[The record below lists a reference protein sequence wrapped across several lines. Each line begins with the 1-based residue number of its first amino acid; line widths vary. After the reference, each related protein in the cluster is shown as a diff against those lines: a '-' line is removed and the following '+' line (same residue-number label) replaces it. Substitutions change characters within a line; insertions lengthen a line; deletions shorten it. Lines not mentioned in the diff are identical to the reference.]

1 MFRSARI
8 AAWVVMLSA
17 SLIAYWSATPL
28 KAQYGALN
36 EVYGEGVHAYFA
48 GDYREAH
55 ALLSK
60 AIDSGSQDPR
70 AYYFRGLAH
79 LRLGRDPE
87 ARDDFAEGARL
98 EVADADRFYNVSKSL
113 ERVQGRNRL
122 LLERYRSDARL
133 LAFQDLE
140 RRRYERYER
149 IRRAEP
155 DVLLRPPPSD
165 SIAPP
170 AEAPDELPVE
180 EPAEEMP
187 EDDLPEEPAEEM
199 PDEGLPDEP
208 AEGEAPEKSADDPFG
223 DEPAEDESEAETP
236 AADDPFGVGDAD
248 ADEPP
253 AEEPP
258 AEDEADDE
266 DVEEPAADE
275 TPPDPDDEASA
286 APADKAPAGVLS
298 TLGGAFMRALNKVSK
313 QASAARTAS
322 RPAAPPAVPD
332 DEGPDDELPDDELP
346 DDDVFGIDAPEADD
360 DQPSEADADSPEAD
374 TNDPFGEDDGSA
386 QPEDDGDADDDPF
399 GN

>member
-36 EVYGEGVHAYFA
+36 ELYGEGVHAYFA
-48 GDYREAH
+48 GDHGEAH

-79 LRLGRDPE
+79 LKLGRDPE

-140 RRRYERYER
+140 RRRFDRYER

-155 DVLLRPPPSD
+155 DVLLRPTPSD
-165 SIAPP
+165 SVAPP
-170 AEAPDELPVE
+170 PAAPDEL
-180 EPAEEMP
+180 PAEEMP
-187 EDDLPEEPAEEM
+187 EDGLPDEPAEEM
-199 PDEGLPDEP
+199 PDEDLPDEP
-208 AEGEAPEKSADDPFG
+208 AG
-223 DEPAEDESEAETP
+223 DEPAEDVSEAETP
-236 AADDPFGVGDAD
+236 ADDDPFGVDELDAD
-248 ADEPP
+248 DPP

-258 AEDEADDE
+258 ADDA
-266 DVEEPAADE
+266 EEPAADE
-275 TPPDPDDEASA
+275 APPDPDDETSA
-286 APADKAPAGVLS
+286 APADKAPAGVVS

-322 RPAAPPAVPD
+322 RPAAPPAVLD
-332 DEGPDDELPDDELP
+332 NEVPDDELPDD
-346 DDDVFGIDAPEADD
+346 VFVIDAPEADG
-360 DQPSEADADSPEAD
+360 DQPPQADTDFPEAD
-374 TNDPFGEDDGSA
+374 TDDPFGEDDASA
-386 QPEDDGDADDDPF
+386 EPEDDGDADDDPF

>member
-1 MFRSARI
+1 
-8 AAWVVMLSA
+8 
-17 SLIAYWSATPL
+17 
-28 KAQYGALN
+28 
-36 EVYGEGVHAYFA
+36 
-48 GDYREAH
+48 
-55 ALLSK
+55 
-60 AIDSGSQDPR
+60 IDSGSQDPR

-79 LRLGRDPE
+79 IRLGRDPE

-133 LAFQDLE
+133 LAFKELE
-140 RRRYERYER
+140 QRRYERYQR

-155 DVLLRPPPSD
+155 DVLLRPTPSD

-170 AEAPDELPVE
+170 PADVDDVPVD

-187 EDDLPEEPAEEM
+187 DDDLTDEPAEEM
-199 PDEGLPDEP
+199 PDEDLTD
-208 AEGEAPEKSADDPFG
+208 EAPEESADDPFG
-223 DEPAEDESEAETP
+223 DEPAEDESDAETP

-258 AEDEADDE
+258 AEDQAEDE

-286 APADKAPAGVLS
+286 APAAKAPAGVLS
-298 TLGGAFMRALNKVSK
+298 TLGGAFMRALDKVSK

-322 RPAAPPAVPD
+322 RPAAPPPVP
-332 DEGPDDELPDDELP
+332 GDELPDDELP
-346 DDDVFGIDAPEADD
+346 DDVFGIGAPEADG
-360 DQPSEADADSPEAD
+360 DQPPPDADIDFPEAD
-374 TNDPFGEDDGSA
+374 TDDPFGDLDDSA
-386 QPEDDGDADDDPF
+386 EPEDADDDPF

>member
-36 EVYGEGVHAYFA
+36 ELYGEGVHAYFA
-48 GDYREAH
+48 GDHGEAH

-79 LRLGRDPE
+79 LKLGRDPE

-140 RRRYERYER
+140 RRRFERYQR

-155 DVLLRPPPSD
+155 DVLLRPTPSD
-165 SIAPP
+165 SVAPP
-170 AEAPDELPVE
+170 PAAPDEL
-180 EPAEEMP
+180 PAEEMP
-187 EDDLPEEPAEEM
+187 EDDLPDEPAEET
-199 PDEGLPDEP
+199 PDEDLPDEP
-208 AEGEAPEKSADDPFG
+208 ADDPFD
-223 DEPAEDESEAETP
+223 DEPAEDESAAETP
-236 AADDPFGVGDAD
+236 ADDDPFGVGDAD
-248 ADEPP
+248 ADDSP

-258 AEDEADDE
+258 AEDQ

-286 APADKAPAGVLS
+286 APAAKAPAGVLS

-322 RPAAPPAVPD
+322 RPAAPPAVLD
-332 DEGPDDELPDDELP
+332 NEVPDDELPGDEVPDDELP
-346 DDDVFGIDAPEADD
+346 DDVFGIDAPEADG
-360 DQPSEADADSPEAD
+360 DQPPQADADLPEAD
-374 TNDPFGEDDGSA
+374 T
-386 QPEDDGDADDDPF
+386 DDPF
-399 GN
+399 GDLDDSAEPEDDDADADPFGN

>member
-28 KAQYGALN
+28 KAQSGALN
-36 EVYGEGVHAYFA
+36 ELYGEGVHAYFA

-79 LRLGRDPE
+79 IRLGRDPE

-140 RRRYERYER
+140 QRRYERYER

-155 DVLLRPPPSD
+155 DVLLRPTPSD
-165 SIAPP
+165 SVAPTP
-170 AEAPDELPVE
+170 ADVDDVPVD

-187 EDDLPEEPAEEM
+187 DDDLPDEPAEEM
-199 PDEGLPDEP
+199 PDENLPDEP
-208 AEGEAPEKSADDPFG
+208 ADEEAPEESADDPFG
-223 DEPAEDESEAETP
+223 DEPATDDSEAETP
-236 AADDPFGVGDAD
+236 AADDPFGVGDAEAED
-248 ADEPP
+248 SP

-258 AEDEADDE
+258 AEDEAEDE
-266 DVEEPAADE
+266 AVEEPAADE
-275 TPPDPDDEASA
+275 APPDPDDETSA
-286 APADKAPAGVLS
+286 APAAKAPAGVVS

-322 RPAAPPAVPD
+322 RPATPPAVPD
-332 DEGPDDELPDDELP
+332 NEVPDNEVPDNEVP
-346 DDDVFGIDAPEADD
+346 D
-360 DQPSEADADSPEAD
+360 
-374 TNDPFGEDDGSA
+374 
-386 QPEDDGDADDDPF
+386 
-399 GN
+399 